1 MNEEKLYYSDAENEN
16 RYRASENNDLNLFFA
31 AVAHEL
37 KSPVNSLIMLVDLL
51 RNEADER
58 NDESLKELA
67 GILSNKASGI
77 SEKIESLMD
86 FSRISSLIPEIEPVY
101 IGALFNDVFDE
112 LHSLEPDRNIILE
125 LDELPVINGD
135 DVLMEILVKNLLS
148 NAIKFSAVREKAVI
162 TVSYSNDRDHHIISV
177 RDNGIGFEM
186 KDADSIFQI
195 FTRLNASEK
204 YEGHG
209 VGLALCRRIMTRHGG
224 RIEARSVPDEGTEF
238 ILYFPKQVCPV

>member
-1 MNEEKLYYSDAENEN
+1 MNEEKLYYSDTENEI
-16 RYRASENNDLNLFFA
+16 RYPVSENNELNLFFA

-37 KSPVNSLIMLVDLL
+37 KSPVNALIMLIDLFK
-51 RNEADER
+51 NEADER
-58 NDESLKELA
+58 NDSSLKELA
-67 GILSNKASGI
+67 GILSSKASGL
-77 SEKIESLMD
+77 SEKIESLMN
-86 FSRISSLIPEIEPVY
+86 FSRISSIIPEIEPVY
-101 IGALFNDVFDE
+101 IGALFKDVFDE

-125 LDELPVINGD
+125 IDELPVINGD
-135 DVLMEILVKNLLS
+135 DVLIEILVKNLLS
-148 NAIKFSAVREKAVI
+148 NAFKFTAVREKAVI
-162 TVSYSNDRDHHIISV
+162 TVRYNNKHDHHIISV

-224 RIEARSVPDEGTEF
+224 RIEAKSVPDEGTEF
-238 ILYFPKQVCPV
+238 ILYFPKPVCPL